1 MHQGLDDAKPI
12 IQANPVSLMAREYE
26 ALAAAMRVGLPARRH
41 RTGSVANLGSFLSI
55 GSGDSQ
61 QSGMLSNGPLHALAR
76 TGSRLFGSI
85 LGDLPP
91 LVCSSMSETRR
102 SVCRRNALVLSCLEG
117 LSTGD

>member
-1 MHQGLDDAKPI
+1 MVLLQGLDDAKPI

-41 RTGSVANLGSFLSI
+41 RTGSVANIGSFLSI

-61 QSGMLSNGPLHALAR
+61 HSGTLGNGTLHALAR

-91 LVCSSMSETRR
+91 LVRCSTSKTSSVRR
-102 SVCRRNALVLSCLEG
+102 VRNALIGAVLKGCP
-117 LSTGD
+117 